1 MNTTN
6 SGRIDGLMR
15 LQVALLVL
23 GSSSLAFGI
32 WHLSG
37 ASSHNSSELHHIEA
51 DIVAALDQEAA
62 LTTGKIWAEGSD
74 EQLQQ

>member
-1 MNTTN
+1 M
-6 SGRIDGLMR
+6 SGHL
-15 LQVALLVL
+15 LSWSKQKVALLVL

>member
-1 MNTTN
+1 M
-6 SGRIDGLMR
+6 SGHL
-15 LQVALLVL
+15 LSWSKQKVALLVL

-37 ASSHNSSELHHIEA
+37 ASSHNSSELYHIEA
-51 DIVAALDQEAA
+51 DILAALDQEAA

>member
-1 MNTTN
+1 M
-6 SGRIDGLMR
+6 SGHL
-15 LQVALLVL
+15 LSWSKQKVALLVL

-37 ASSHNSSELHHIEA
+37 ASSHNSSELHRIET